1 MNRQLER
8 FYRAVIERERKL
20 PRQITERCPP
30 VASAEDISEVLQIS
44 LATLRRHKRCQ
55 HGVTGATN

>member
-8 FYRAVIERERKL
+8 FYRAVIEREL

-30 VASAEDISEVLQIS
+30 VASAEDISEALQIS

-55 HGVTGATN
+55 HRVTGATS

>member
-8 FYRAVIERERKL
+8 SYRAVIEREREL

-30 VASAEDISEVLQIS
+30 VASAEDIREALQIS
-44 LATLRRHKRCQ
+44 LATLRRHKR
-55 HGVTGATN
+55 